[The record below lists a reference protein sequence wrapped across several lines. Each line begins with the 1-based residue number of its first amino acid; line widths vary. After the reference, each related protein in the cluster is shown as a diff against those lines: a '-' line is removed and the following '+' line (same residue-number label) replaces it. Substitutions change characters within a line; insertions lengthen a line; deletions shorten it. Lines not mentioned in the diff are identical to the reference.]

1 MVKGRDA
8 SHASSSGQ
16 RPANVQ
22 AVLQQTCKPAASKR
36 ASKLPAAASGS
47 QAAAATVD
55 KPRQQN
61 RADLAFGPEVNGF
74 TSLRSQIP
82 GFIVDEPI

>member
-16 RPANVQ
+16 QPANMQ

-36 ASKLPAAASGS
+36 ASQQLANVQANVPAAASGS
-47 QAAAATVD
+47 
-55 KPRQQN
+55 
-61 RADLAFGPEVNGF
+61 
-74 TSLRSQIP
+74 
-82 GFIVDEPI
+82 